1 MQSQNPDWDKEVEIG
16 VQSLKEKGIVETYY
30 DEDGEKML
38 RLTPKGER
46 FAQYLD
52 SYKNN

>member
-1 MQSQNPDWDKEVEIG
+1 MQSQNPDWDEEVEIG

-52 SYKNN
+52 SY